1 MLPRIVFCS
10 IIKVARKSY
19 ETEIIPCAELPIIIK
34 NTGANKNADKNT
46 NVNAGTN
53 VNRFYAAASNNP
65 QNRHHSSAAKLHPI
79 ETLIDQLLLIQI
91 KPFAVNFVSFMA
103 PP

>member
-1 MLPRIVFCS
+1 MLPRIVFRS
-10 IIKVARKSY
+10 IIKVAQKSY

-53 VNRFYAAASNNP
+53 GDTNIGNTHKHGCK
-65 QNRHHSSAAKLHPI
+65 QMQ
-79 ETLIDQLLLIQI
+79 T
-91 KPFAVNFVSFMA
+91 
-103 PP
+103 